1 MRNFKNGH
9 YVEFLITF
17 LNYSNYDTILIDN
30 YKTIFSDCSNLFTRK
45 LSTMF
50 TNYFGLVWQLQL
62 KSIKTLIFIETQG
75 F

>member
-1 MRNFKNGH
+1 MKNSSFFMQNFKNDH

-45 LSTMF
+45 LSTLN
-50 TNYFGLVWQLQL
+50 TASLQRCL
-62 KSIKTLIFIETQG
+62 PIALAGSYI
-75 F
+75 